1 MRFKSQQRRSQMPEI
16 NLVPMIDVMMS
27 VIAFFVILSMTLT
40 IQQQSVDI
48 SLPSTEEGGKQQ
60 VTPDPLIV
68 SIDRQG
74 QVFIGNQS
82 LQISELKQP
91 VQAYLQGN
99 PKGTV
104 VLKADKKLPYE
115 DVVRLLGTLQD
126 IGGDRVSLAIN

>member
-1 MRFKSQQRRSQMPEI
+1 MRFKSQQQRSQMPEV

-48 SLPSTEEGGKQQ
+48 SLPSAEEGAKQQ
-60 VTPDPLIV
+60 TTPDPLIV

-82 LQISELKQP
+82 LQASELNQP